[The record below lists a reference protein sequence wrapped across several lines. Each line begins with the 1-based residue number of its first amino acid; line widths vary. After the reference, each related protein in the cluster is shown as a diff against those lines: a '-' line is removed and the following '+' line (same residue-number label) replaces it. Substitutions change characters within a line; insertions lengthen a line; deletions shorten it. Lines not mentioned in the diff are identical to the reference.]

1 MVKFIMEDK
10 LLKKEQSTDKIIL
23 QSAREVFMK
32 SGLQG
37 ARMQEIADKAS
48 INKAMLYYYY
58 RSKEDLFKAVFIEEI
73 YKVMPKI
80 SELLAVDLPLFDKIR
95 YFVENYIDIIK
106 RNKHMPIFVLTEIN
120 QNPERI
126 VSFARE
132 KVMTYFHVLVKDVE
146 KAYKE
151 GLIIKIEPQQL
162 IVNMLALCLF
172 PFAARPMVKGIFGMD
187 EDAFDEFID
196 RRKKEV
202 PDFIINAIKV
212 K

>member
-1 MVKFIMEDK
+1 
-10 LLKKEQSTDKIIL
+10 
-23 QSAREVFMK
+23 MK

-37 ARMQEIADKAS
+37 ARMQEIADKAN

-58 RSKEDLFKAVFIEEI
+58 RSKEELFKAVFMQEI

-80 SELLAVDLPLFDKIR
+80 SELLAVDLPLFEKIR

-106 RNKHMPIFVLTEIN
+106 HNKHMPIFVLTEIN
-120 QNPERI
+120 QNPDRI

-132 KVMTYFHVLVKDVE
+132 NVMTFFHVFVKDVD
-146 KAYKE
+146 KAHKD

-162 IVNMLALCLF
+162 IVNMLAMCLF

-187 EDAFDEFID
+187 ENNFDDFID
-196 RRKKEV
+196 QRKKEV
-202 PDFIINAIKV
+202 PEFIINAIKV

>member
-1 MVKFIMEDK
+1 MEDK
-10 LLKKEQSTDKIIL
+10 ILKKEQSTDKIIL

-126 VSFARE
+126 VSFARK
-132 KVMTYFHVLVKDVE
+132 KVMTYFHVLVKDVD

-151 GLIIKIEPQQL
+151 GLIINIEPQQL

>member
-1 MVKFIMEDK
+1 MEDK
-10 LLKKEQSTDKIIL
+10 ILKKEQSTDKIIL

-95 YFVENYIDIIK
+95 YFVENYIDTIK

-132 KVMTYFHVLVKDVE
+132 KVMTYFHVFVKDVE

-162 IVNMLALCLF
+162 IVNMLAMCLF
-172 PFAARPMVKGIFGMD
+172 PFAARPMVKGIFGMN
-187 EDAFDEFID
+187 ENQFDDFID
-196 RRKKEV
+196 QRKKEV
-202 PDFIINAIKV
+202 PEFIINAIKV

>member
-1 MVKFIMEDK
+1 MEDK
-10 LLKKEQSTDKIIL
+10 ILKKEQSTDKIIL

-80 SELLAVDLPLFDKIR
+80 SELLAIDLPLFDKIR

-126 VSFARE
+126 VSFARK
-132 KVMTYFHVLVKDVE
+132 KVMTYFHVLVKDVD

-151 GLIIKIEPQQL
+151 GLIINIEPQQL